1 MFASFNEK
9 INKIIQI
16 KIEKLFFF
24 GERQNENWMNDF
36 PKIEKPNKTTT
47 TTSEERRTFIIELC
61 LQVFVFI

>member
-24 GERQNENWMNDF
+24 GERQNE
-36 PKIEKPNKTTT
+36 
-47 TTSEERRTFIIELC
+47 
-61 LQVFVFI
+61 